1 MKKTLHGLPY
11 FEIEFDIDGGLVDAA
26 HASDATGFITSPAAG
41 VTDVIAISH
50 GWNNNMDEARRLYDD
65 FFANFRARL
74 DKGAIMAPASRTF
87 AVVAVLW
94 PSKKFEDADLIPGGA
109 ASLGPIGA
117 AGGVGG
123 GAVGAGPG
131 GAPGPSDE
139 QLRKLADDLKAYLRS
154 PAVDAKLDAAKALIP
169 NLETSAGDQAKFV
182 ELVRSSVG
190 AQAASADDASD
201 QFFARPA
208 KDVMAELSKP
218 LFTTPAPGGGGGAAG
233 GVAGG
238 LGGVAGG
245 PGGGAAGF
253 VGNFLGGIKNAAKN
267 VLNFTTYYAMKARA
281 GTVGTNGLNR
291 VLRELKA
298 GKPALKIHL
307 VGHSFGG
314 RLVAAAAHGPDNQPA
329 VPVNSISLL
338 QAAFSH
344 NAFATKFDTTN
355 DGLFRKVVTEGKVTG
370 PIIVTH
376 TRNDRAVGL
385 AYPIAS
391 RLASQKASALGDEND
406 TYGGIGRN
414 GALVK
419 FTPEAAAGQLLAV
432 DVAYQF
438 AAGKRIHNLGAD
450 QFITNH
456 GDVARAEVAQAVLS
470 AIATT

>member
-1 MKKTLHGLPY
+1 
-11 FEIEFDIDGGLVDAA
+11 DGDLVDPA
-26 HASDATGFITSPAAG
+26 HARDATGFITSPAGG

-50 GWNNNMDEARRLYDD
+50 GWNNNMSEARCLYED
-65 FFANFRARL
+65 FFASFRARL

-87 AVVAVLW
+87 AIVAVLW

-109 ASLGPIGA
+109 ASLGPAGA
-117 AGGVGG
+117 AGGARG
-123 GAVGAGPG
+123 GAAGAEPG

-139 QLRKLADDLKAYLRS
+139 QLRTLVDGLKAYLQS
-154 PAVDAKLDAAKALIP
+154 PAAAAKLDAAKALIP
-169 NLETSAGDQAKFV
+169 NLQNSAADQAKFV

-201 QFFARPA
+201 QFFTRSA
-208 KDVMAELSKP
+208 KDVMVELSKP
-218 LFTTPAPGGGGGAAG
+218 LFTAPASGSTGGAAG
-233 GVAGG
+233 GT
-238 LGGVAGG
+238 
-245 PGGGAAGF
+245 GGGAAGF
-253 VGNFLGGIKNAAKN
+253 MDSFLGGIKNGAKN

-281 GTVGTNGLNR
+281 GTVGSTGLNR
-291 VLRELKA
+291 LLRELKA
-298 GKPALKIHL
+298 GKPPLKIHL

-314 RLVAAAAHGPDNQPA
+314 RLVTAAVDGPANQPA
-329 VPVNSISLL
+329 VPVDSLALL

-344 NAFATKFDTTN
+344 NGFARKFDMKH

-391 RLASQKASALGDEND
+391 RLASQTASALGDEND

-414 GALVK
+414 GALPK
-419 FTPEAAAGQLLAV
+419 FTPEAATGQLLAV
-432 DVAYQF
+432 DLAYRF
-438 AAGKRIHNLGAD
+438 PAGKRIHNLVAD
-450 QFITNH
+450 QFITDH

>member
-1 MKKTLHGLPY
+1 MKTLHGFPY
-11 FEIEFDIDGGLVDAA
+11 FEIEFDTQGGFVDPA
-26 HASDATGFITSPAAG
+26 HASDAEGFITSAAAG

-50 GWNNNMDEARRLYDD
+50 GWNNNMNEARRLYED

-74 DKGAIMAPASRTF
+74 DKGSIMAPASRTF

-123 GAVGAGPG
+123 GAAGAGPG

-139 QLRKLADDLKAYLRS
+139 QLWTLVEDLKAYLES
-154 PAVDAKLDAAKALIP
+154 PAADAKLDVAKALIP
-169 NLETSAGDQAKFV
+169 NLQNSAADQAKFV

-201 QFFARPA
+201 QFFTRPA

-238 LGGVAGG
+238 MGGAAGG

-253 VGNFLGGIKNAAKN
+253 VGNFLGGIKNGAKN

-281 GTVGTNGLNR
+281 GTVGTKGLNP
-291 VLRELKA
+291 VLRALKA

-314 RLVAAAAHGPDNQPA
+314 RLVTAAADGSDNQPA
-329 VPVNSISLL
+329 VRVNSMSLL

-344 NAFATKFDTTN
+344 NGFARKFDTKN
-355 DGLFRKVVTEGKVTG
+355 DGFFRKVVTESKVTG

-414 GALVK
+414 GALAK
-419 FTPEAAAGQLLAV
+419 FTPEAASGQLLAL
-432 DVAYQF
+432 DMPYQF
-438 AAGKRIHNLGAD
+438 AAGKRIHNLVAD
-450 QFITNH
+450 QFITDH

-470 AIATT
+470 AIGTT